1 MSSDGVRDNHT
12 VGARLQQRAGG
23 HIRYTFSPS
32 RPRPP
37 LHPPVPLILPP
48 IVAAA
53 TGRWTPESPA
63 CAASVGNFDGVHLGH
78 AAIVRQVCA
87 AARRLDVPAVAFT
100 FDPHPAV
107 VLRPDAAP
115 TPLTTPARRAELLL
129 DLGIDAVLVQPTDR
143 PLVSLSAEQFY
154 AEILRGRLHA
164 QAIVEGA
171 DFRFGANRA
180 GDIHLLGTLCGRDD
194 VTLETVPAV
203 MADGLPVSSSRLRS
217 LVAVGDV
224 RQAAMLLTSPYRLT
238 GTVVEGAKRG
248 GTIGFPTANL
258 SGIATLMP
266 AAGVYAARVTLPDGA
281 FHPAAVHIGPNI
293 TFGETR
299 ISVEAHLIGF
309 SGTLYGSTLDVDF
322 IKRLRDTQRFD
333 SIDALKAQL
342 TTDVARALEAVGS
355 FPDESRIV
363 V

>member
-1 MSSDGVRDNHT
+1 M
-12 VGARLQQRAGG
+12 
-23 HIRYTFSPS
+23 
-32 RPRPP
+32 PP
-37 LHPPVPLILPP
+37 ILPP
-48 IVAAA
+48 IVVAA
-53 TGRWTPESPA
+53 TGRWTSESPA
-63 CAASVGNFDGVHLGH
+63 SAVSVGNFDGVHLGH

-115 TPLTTPARRAELLL
+115 APLTTPARRAELLL

-143 PLVSLSAEQFY
+143 PLVSLPAEQFY
-154 AEILRGRLHA
+154 AEILRGRLRA
-164 QAIVEGA
+164 RAIVEGP

-180 GDIHLLGTLCGRDD
+180 GDIHLLGALCGRDG

-203 MADGLPVSSSRLRS
+203 MADGLPVSSSRVRS
-217 LVAVGDV
+217 LVSAGDV
-224 RQAAMLLTSPYRLT
+224 RQAAILLTSPYRLT

-258 SGIATLMP
+258 AEIATLMP

-281 FHPAAVHIGPNI
+281 FRPAAVHIGPNI
-293 TFGETR
+293 SFGETR
-299 ISVEAHLIGF
+299 ITVEAHLIGF

-322 IKRLRDTQRFD
+322 IERLRDTHRFD

-342 TTDVARALEAVGS
+342 SSDVARALEVVCS
-355 FPDESRIV
+355 MSDEPCV
-363 V
+363 VRL